1 MILNEYN
8 DNTIFKIIHK
18 HWLNITKTQFLERF
32 FKHDILE
39 ENMFKYNILLWHL
52 FGLNL
57 IFFQPSNK
65 KKQKHL

>member
-1 MILNEYN
+1 METRGMILNEYN

-39 ENMFKYNILLWHL
+39 ENMFKYNILL
-52 FGLNL
+52 
-57 IFFQPSNK
+57 
-65 KKQKHL
+65 